1 MHAAELIASIAAAPA
16 DRARWAV
23 YADWLLERGDPRGE
37 LIAMSL
43 AAEQRSDEAL
53 ARRVE
58 ALSVDEDRL
67 LSPELAAHAHLW
79 LFTFWRGFIRAARWL
94 GTDDPRAEAVDAV
107 DALFTDPHAC
117 LLERLAIHQD
127 VPCRELVAAER
138 PTIRRLELGMPA
150 LSGALRNLPNLEW
163 LELVGGERAET
174 LTSSRLRHL
183 EGPLGAG
190 LVRRLARD
198 LPALETLIASQLE
211 PVDALAHPRLRRLR
225 CRIGAALDGDAFTL
239 PRLERLDA
247 MLELEPLDPAHPLF
261 ARPPGSL
268 TALTLIVDAAQD
280 PVSALA
286 ATPLASQLRELK
298 ILRLDDADS
307 DDELLEALV
316 AHRARFPELARVL
329 LGSYP
334 YVPELDE
341 DEYPVRPIPAM
352 PNVKVHMRVG
362 DDTKE

>member
-1 MHAAELIASIAAAPA
+1 MEAAELIASIAAAPE

-23 YADWLLERGDPRGE
+23 YADWLLEHDDPRGE

-43 AAEQRSDEAL
+43 AAEQRSEAAV

-58 ALSVDEDRL
+58 ALSIDEDRL
-67 LSPELAAHAHLW
+67 LSPGLAAHAHLW

-94 GTDDPRAEAVDAV
+94 GTDDARGDAV
-107 DALFTDPHAC
+107 HALFADPHAC
-117 LLERLAIHQD
+117 LLDRLAIHQLA
-127 VPCRELVAAER
+127 PCRALLAAER

-150 LSGALRNLPNLEW
+150 LSGELRHLPNLEW
-163 LELVGGERAET
+163 LELVGAERAET

-183 EGPLGAG
+183 EGPLGAA

-198 LPALETLIASQLE
+198 LPALETLIAAQLE

-268 TALTLIVDAAQD
+268 AALTLIVDAAQD

-307 DDELLEALV
+307 DDELLDALI
-316 AHRARFPELARVL
+316 ARREHFPELARVL